1 MEKSFPLHECHVNK
15 VTIIINRTHAILHS
29 IAILLL
35 IHYRLSFFFQHPQNI
50 TIPTLPWL
58 LIFVSELILS
68 FAWFLQQACRWRPV
82 YRTVFPERLPA
93 DDKLPAIDV
102 FICTADPNKEP
113 SVEVMN
119 TVISAMAL
127 DYPPEKLHVY
137 ISDDAGS
144 NATLRCTKE
153 AWNFAKYWVPFR
165 RKYGLVTA
173 CPDVYFSSSEN
184 DNGDYKGSEFKAE
197 RKKMEEKYEVLKQ
210 RLRKIVEGHFPTN
223 VAINN
228 TRDHPSVIE
237 VINKEEDEV
246 KIPQLIYVSREKR
259 PSHNHNFKAGALN
272 VLLRVSAMISNSPY
286 ILALDCDM
294 YCNDPTS
301 ARKAMCFYCD
311 SQTPSSLAF
320 VQFPQTFRNIS
331 QDDIYDNQVRF
342 AFKVHWY
349 GFDGVGG
356 PIISGS
362 NFCIK
367 REALLGSFNKQQD
380 YMALKRLFGPSNDFI
395 KTLVEDYKPCFIKD
409 GESSRMSLENANILA
424 SCSYENQTVWGSK
437 VGFLY
442 FSVAEDY
449 FTGLNLHRKGWKSVY
464 LNPERL
470 QFLGTSTTNF
480 NDSLIQWTRWTSGP
494 VTVALSRFC
503 PLIYGPLKM
512 SLVQLLCYSEL
523 AFMPLLN
530 CLSLWGFAVIP
541 QLCLFNGIP
550 LYPKVSDPNF
560 NIFSIIL
567 VSSISKSL
575 YEVVTTGEQ
584 FKVWRNEWRIWMMR
598 SVTSYTY
605 GCLDVILNKLGMKEA
620 TFLPTNKVT
629 DDEQVKLYEMGV
641 FDFRTAT
648 MFLAPLVTVI
658 LINIAAFVGAVVKA
672 LVVDDDGDQYWEK
685 MFGQMFLSF
694 FILISNF
701 AVIEGMIIRRD
712 KAKIPLSSTLWS
724 VVFSMFILLIGSVI
738 LC

>member
-1 MEKSFPLHECHVNK
+1 MQSSMEKSFPLHECHVNK

-82 YRTVFPERLPA
+82 YRTVFPERLAA

-127 DYPPEKLHVY
+127 DYPPENLHVY

-144 NATLRCTKE
+144 DATLRCTKE

-311 SQTPSSLAF
+311 SQTPSLAF

-356 PIISGS
+356 PIIS
-362 NFCIK
+362 
-367 REALLGSFNKQQD
+367 D
-380 YMALKRLFGPSNDFI
+380 YMSLKRLFGPSNDFI

-685 MFGQMFLSF
+685 MFGQMFLTF

>member
-1 MEKSFPLHECHVNK
+1 
-15 VTIIINRTHAILHS
+15 
-29 IAILLL
+29 
-35 IHYRLSFFFQHPQNI
+35 
-50 TIPTLPWL
+50 
-58 LIFVSELILS
+58 
-68 FAWFLQQACRWRPV
+68 
-82 YRTVFPERLPA
+82 
-93 DDKLPAIDV
+93 
-102 FICTADPNKEP
+102 
-113 SVEVMN
+113 
-119 TVISAMAL
+119 
-127 DYPPEKLHVY
+127 
-137 ISDDAGS
+137 
-144 NATLRCTKE
+144 
-153 AWNFAKYWVPFR
+153 
-165 RKYGLVTA
+165 
-173 CPDVYFSSSEN
+173 
-184 DNGDYKGSEFKAE
+184 
-197 RKKMEEKYEVLKQ
+197 
-210 RLRKIVEGHFPTN
+210 
-223 VAINN
+223 
-228 TRDHPSVIE
+228 
-237 VINKEEDEV
+237 
-246 KIPQLIYVSREKR
+246 
-259 PSHNHNFKAGALN
+259 
-272 VLLRVSAMISNSPY
+272 
-286 ILALDCDM
+286 
-294 YCNDPTS
+294 
-301 ARKAMCFYCD
+301 
-311 SQTPSSLAF
+311 
-320 VQFPQTFRNIS
+320 
-331 QDDIYDNQVRF
+331 
-342 AFKVHWY
+342 
-349 GFDGVGG
+349 
-356 PIISGS
+356 
-362 NFCIK
+362 
-367 REALLGSFNKQQD
+367 
-380 YMALKRLFGPSNDFI
+380 
-395 KTLVEDYKPCFIKD
+395 
-409 GESSRMSLENANILA
+409 
-424 SCSYENQTVWGSK
+424 
-437 VGFLY
+437 
-442 FSVAEDY
+442 DY

-464 LNPERL
+464 LNPE
-470 QFLGTSTTNF
+470 
-480 NDSLIQWTRWTSGP
+480 
-494 VTVALSRFC
+494 RFC

-605 GCLDVILNKLGMKEA
+605 GCLDVILNKLGMKKA

>member
-144 NATLRCTKE
+144 DATLRCTKE

-197 RKKMEEKYEVLKQ
+197 RKKMEEKYEILKQ

-223 VAINN
+223 VASNN

-331 QDDIYDNQVRF
+331 EDDIYDNQVRF
-342 AFKVHWY
+342 AFKVDNW
-349 GFDGVGG
+349 
-356 PIISGS
+356 I
-362 NFCIK
+362 FC
-367 REALLGSFNKQQD
+367 
-380 YMALKRLFGPSNDFI
+380 
-395 KTLVEDYKPCFIKD
+395 KD

-437 VGFLY
+437 
-442 FSVAEDY
+442 AKDY
-449 FTGLNLHRKGWKSVY
+449 FTGFNLHRKGWKSVY

>member
-144 NATLRCTKE
+144 DATLRCTKE

-272 VLLRVSAMISNSPY
+272 VL
-286 ILALDCDM
+286 
-294 YCNDPTS
+294 
-301 ARKAMCFYCD
+301 
-311 SQTPSSLAF
+311 
-320 VQFPQTFRNIS
+320 
-331 QDDIYDNQVRF
+331 
-342 AFKVHWY
+342 VHWY

>member
-1 MEKSFPLHECHVNK
+1 M
-15 VTIIINRTHAILHS
+15 IL
-29 IAILLL
+29 
-35 IHYRLSFFFQHPQNI
+35 Q
-50 TIPTLPWL
+50 
-58 LIFVSELILS
+58 
-68 FAWFLQQACRWRPV
+68 
-82 YRTVFPERLPA
+82 
-93 DDKLPAIDV
+93 
-102 FICTADPNKEP
+102 
-113 SVEVMN
+113 
-119 TVISAMAL
+119 
-127 DYPPEKLHVY
+127 
-137 ISDDAGS
+137 
-144 NATLRCTKE
+144 
-153 AWNFAKYWVPFR
+153 
-165 RKYGLVTA
+165 
-173 CPDVYFSSSEN
+173 
-184 DNGDYKGSEFKAE
+184 
-197 RKKMEEKYEVLKQ
+197 
-210 RLRKIVEGHFPTN
+210 
-223 VAINN
+223 
-228 TRDHPSVIE
+228 

-246 KIPQLIYVSREKR
+246 KMPQLIYVCREKR
-259 PSHNHNFKAGALN
+259 PSHHHNFKAGALN
-272 VLLRVSAMISNSPY
+272 VLLRVSAMISNSSY

-342 AFKVHWY
+342 AFKVDNWIFYKVHWY

-367 REALLGSFNKQQD
+367 REALLGSFNKQQ
-380 YMALKRLFGPSNDFI
+380 
-395 KTLVEDYKPCFIKD
+395 
-409 GESSRMSLENANILA
+409 
-424 SCSYENQTVWGSK
+424 
-437 VGFLY
+437 
-442 FSVAEDY
+442 EDY

-605 GCLDVILNKLGMKEA
+605 GCLDVILNKLGTKEA

-724 VVFSMFILLIGSVI
+724 VVFSMFILLIGSII

>member
-1 MEKSFPLHECHVNK
+1 M
-15 VTIIINRTHAILHS
+15 
-29 IAILLL
+29 
-35 IHYRLSFFFQHPQNI
+35 
-50 TIPTLPWL
+50 
-58 LIFVSELILS
+58 
-68 FAWFLQQACRWRPV
+68 
-82 YRTVFPERLPA
+82 
-93 DDKLPAIDV
+93 
-102 FICTADPNKEP
+102 
-113 SVEVMN
+113 
-119 TVISAMAL
+119 
-127 DYPPEKLHVY
+127 
-137 ISDDAGS
+137 
-144 NATLRCTKE
+144 
-153 AWNFAKYWVPFR
+153 
-165 RKYGLVTA
+165 
-173 CPDVYFSSSEN
+173 
-184 DNGDYKGSEFKAE
+184 
-197 RKKMEEKYEVLKQ
+197 
-210 RLRKIVEGHFPTN
+210 
-223 VAINN
+223 
-228 TRDHPSVIE
+228 
-237 VINKEEDEV
+237 
-246 KIPQLIYVSREKR
+246 
-259 PSHNHNFKAGALN
+259 
-272 VLLRVSAMISNSPY
+272 SNSSY
-286 ILALDCDM
+286 ILVLDCDM

-342 AFKVHWY
+342 AFKVDNWIFCKVIYAKCGWVCFNLRSSGVRQLHRVHWY

-424 SCSYENQTVWGSK
+424 SCSYESQTVWGSK
-437 VGFLY
+437 
-442 FSVAEDY
+442 AKDY
-449 FTGLNLHRKGWKSVY
+449 FTGLHLHRKGWKSVY
-464 LNPERL
+464 LHPERS

-512 SLVQLLCYSEL
+512 SLVQLLCYTEL

-575 YEVVTTGEQ
+575 YEVVTTGKQ

-658 LINIAAFVGAVVKA
+658 LINIAAFVGAVAKA

-724 VVFSMFILLIGSVI
+724 VVFSMLILLIGSVI